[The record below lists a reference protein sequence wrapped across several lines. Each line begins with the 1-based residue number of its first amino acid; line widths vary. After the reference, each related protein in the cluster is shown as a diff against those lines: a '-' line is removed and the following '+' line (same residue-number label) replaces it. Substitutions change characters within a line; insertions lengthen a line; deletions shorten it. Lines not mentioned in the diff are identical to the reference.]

1 MTAKEY
7 LSRIRKFDMVI
18 QNKLAEYQ
26 QINSMVYSV
35 SAPVAGDKVQTSG
48 GSDKMSNAVVKM
60 VDIEK
65 SLEYF
70 ISERSKIVSQIEE
83 IGDVDLYDVLA
94 KRYILG
100 LSNKEIAY
108 EKKTEERTVTNLL
121 KEAHDEFEKLFL
133 TFP

>member
-35 SAPVAGDKVQTSG
+35 SVPVAGDKVQTSG

-70 ISERSKIVSQIEE
+70 ISERSKIVSQIEAV
-83 IGDVDLYDVLA
+83 GDVDLYDVLA

>member
-70 ISERSKIVSQIEE
+70 ISERSKIVSQIEAV
-83 IGDVDLYDVLA
+83 GDVDLYDVLA

>member
-70 ISERSKIVSQIEE
+70 ISERSKIVSQIEAV
-83 IGDVDLYDVLA
+83 GDVDLYDVLA

-108 EKKTEERTVTNLL
+108 EKKTEERTVSNLL

>member
-70 ISERSKIVSQIEE
+70 ISERSKIVSQIEAV
-83 IGDVDLYDVLA
+83 GDVDLYDVLA

-121 KEAHDEFEKLFL
+121 KEAHDEFERLFL
-133 TFP
+133 IFP

>member
-70 ISERSKIVSQIEE
+70 ISERSKIVSQIEAV
-83 IGDVDLYDVLA
+83 GDVDLYDVLA

-121 KEAHDEFEKLFL
+121 KEAHDEFERLFL

>member
-70 ISERSKIVSQIEE
+70 ISERSKIVSQIEAV
-83 IGDVDLYDVLA
+83 GDVDLYDVWA

-108 EKKTEERTVTNLL
+108 EKKEL
-121 KEAHDEFEKLFL
+121 
-133 TFP
+133 